1 MQCYQ
6 ELATCEINERY
17 LWGRLRPHIDHLQ
30 PQENAK
36 VQEALSLAFD
46 SHSGQVRKSGEP
58 FITHPVEVACILARL
73 RMDHESIIAG
83 LLHDTVED
91 CDTITFDE
99 IQVGMGCIRHPSSP
113 ELTHAAAAG
122 WARPSGR
129 HTRHSL
135 GSSGIHPTQ

>member
-1 MQCYQ
+1 MPVVQDYQ
-6 ELATCEINERY
+6 QLPASSIHEQFLWEKLLPY
-17 LWGRLRPHIDHLQ
+17 LDHLLPAQ
-30 PQENAK
+30 TAK

-58 FITHPVEVACILARL
+58 FVAHPLEVAVILACL

-99 IQVGMGCIRHPSSP
+99 IQVFCLPLMRCPP
-113 ELTHAAAAG
+113 LQL
-122 WARPSGR
+122 AR
-129 HTRHSL
+129 L
-135 GSSGIHPTQ
+135 